1 METTVFVPSPDS
13 VKPPRS
19 SVRDLLILIFSVTSR
34 SRTIGSLPSA
44 AAIASA
50 IVGYL
55 FSPIFAAF
63 SGVSGFVGVSGSVGF
78 SDSAGVFDVDVLSPA
93 VVFSSAGFTSLE
105 DWSSVLGASE
115 LVSLGD

>member
-1 METTVFVPSPDS
+1 MV
-13 VKPPRS
+13 S
-19 SVRDLLILIFSVTSR
+19 SCCAS
-34 SRTIGSLPSA
+34 
-44 AAIASA
+44 AIASA
-50 IVGYL
+50 TVGYA

-63 SGVSGFVGVSGSVGF
+63 FDASGSAGVSDSVGF
-78 SDSAGVFDVDVLSPA
+78 SGSAGVFDVDVQSPA